1 MTGAMLQ
8 ILVIDDDEQVQFFL
22 KERLQRQGYAVTLR
36 DSAEAALESLR
47 DDPFDLILLD
57 LRLPGPGS
65 LAAIDGITKIDQHV
79 PIVVMTSHRS
89 PDKATE
95 AMRHGAYDAIA
106 RPFRLDE
113 IDIVVRRAIER
124 RRLQGE
130 IDRLR
135 SEIAGRP
142 YGRIVGSSAPMRMML
157 YLLDRVA
164 PTDTPVLIIGEIG
177 TGKELAAE
185 YIHEHSGRSDRPL
198 VKVDLG
204 AIPAALVDGELFG
217 FGNEASGRIQAA
229 DGATI
234 LLDEI
239 GAAPLATQARI
250 LRVLQDRTFEPVGAA
265 QEVGVDV
272 RVIAST
278 SADLITAVRN
288 GTFRDDL
295 YLRLNATAIRVP
307 PLRDRREEIPQLSTS
322 LLHDANE
329 TFGRSVKRISPAAMA
344 ALTAYDWPCNL
355 RELRQ
360 AVEWGVAVAEGD
372 TILPS
377 GLPPAVQAGAGGGS
391 IDAAHLGSEGAA
403 SLSLDDRMDQLER
416 AFLVDALTRAGG
428 VQAAA
433 ARILGVS
440 ERSVWHLVKKH
451 AVEIEKIKKR
461 AARGGPRSL
470 IQILDCP

>member
-1 MTGAMLQ
+1 MLQ
-8 ILVIDDDEQVQFFL
+8 VLVIDDDEQVQFFL

-36 DSAEAALESLR
+36 DTAESALASLR
-47 DDPFDLILLD
+47 DRTFDLVLLD
-57 LRLPGPGS
+57 LRLASPGS
-65 LAAIDGITKIDQHV
+65 LAVIDGIAKIDRHV

-95 AMRHGAYDAIA
+95 AMRHGAYDAIS

-113 IDIVVRRAIER
+113 IDLVVRRAVEK
-124 RRLQGE
+124 RRLQNE
-130 IDRLR
+130 IERLR
-135 SEIAGRP
+135 SEVAGRP

-164 PTDTPVLIIGEIG
+164 PTDSPVLIVGEVG

-185 YIHEHSGRSDRPL
+185 YVHEHSTRADRPL
-198 VKVDLG
+198 VKVDFAAL
-204 AIPAALVDGELFG
+204 PPALVDAELFG
-217 FGNEASGRIQAA
+217 FGDERSGKFRAA

-239 GAAPLATQARI
+239 GVAPPGTQARI
-250 LRVLQDRTFEPVGAA
+250 LGALQDRKIEPVGAG
-265 QEVGVDV
+265 QPIEIDV

-288 GTFRDDL
+288 GKFRDDL
-295 YLRLNATAIRVP
+295 YLRLNQNAIVVP
-307 PLRDRREEIPQLSTS
+307 PLRDRREEIPQLATG

-329 TFGRSVKRISPAAMA
+329 TFGRSVKRLSPPAMA

-360 AVEWGVAVAEGD
+360 TIEWGVAVAEGD
-372 TILPS
+372 TILLS
-377 GLPPAVQAGAGGGS
+377 GLPPAVQAGAGGAS
-391 IDAAHLGSEGAA
+391 IEAAHLGSEAA
-403 SLSLDDRMDQLER
+403 SSLSLDDRMTQLER
-416 AFLVDALTRAGG
+416 AFLIDALTRAGG

-433 ARILGVS
+433 ARILGIS

-451 AVEIEKIKKR
+451 AIEVEKIKKR
-461 AARGGPRSL
+461 AARGGTRGL
-470 IQILDCP
+470 IPILDCP